1 MRLCR
6 PSSIDQSIDQV
17 SATATLPE
25 LGPWLG
31 RLCNAGAATPFR
43 RFVPLDDIRLALATG
58 VLDLAGAA
66 RGFSPDDHA
75 AIVGS
80 LHARYWRQLWEK
92 ALGEA
97 SARTAE
103 AINAGLASAAAV
115 SRFPK
120 RRLARLQ
127 VSDAERAAVKARL
140 GAGAISFEAALGRLE
155 DLAGAAGSPGGG
167 REGAFG
173 RWSDGLAA
181 AARQLES
188 AWMALEEAA
197 DREGAR
203 WRVEIDK
210 VRDWIRPRWPLWLLS
225 ALVLTAA
232 AWLGLVLG
240 GFLTVPGWLLPF
252 AEFWWTRLPF
262 A

>member
-1 MRLCR
+1 M
-6 PSSIDQSIDQV
+6 ST
-17 SATATLPE
+17 AATLPE

-31 RLCNAGAATPFR
+31 RLCNAGAAGR
-43 RFVPLDDIRLALATG
+43 VLHHFVPLDDLRLALATG

-66 RGFSPDDHA
+66 RGFSGDDHA

-80 LHARYWRQLWEK
+80 LHARSWRQLWEK
-92 ALGEA
+92 ALGGA
-97 SARTAE
+97 TRRTAD
-103 AINAGLASAAAV
+103 AINAGFASAAAE

-127 VSDAERAAVKARL
+127 VNEVELAAMTARL
-140 GAGAISFEAALGRLE
+140 GAGAIPFEASLSRLE
-155 DLAGAAGSPGGG
+155 ELAHAAGASGPRSEA
-167 REGAFG
+167 AFG

-181 AARQLES
+181 AARQLEA
-188 AWMALEEAA
+188 AWMALEEAV

-203 WRVEIDK
+203 WQGEIEK
-210 VRDWIRPRWPLWLLS
+210 VRRWTRPRWPLWVITGVLL
-225 ALVLTAA
+225 AA
-232 AWLGLVLG
+232 AVWLGLVLG
-240 GFLTVPGWLLPF
+240 GFLQVPAWLLPF

>member
-1 MRLCR
+1 
-6 PSSIDQSIDQV
+6 V

-31 RLCNAGAATPFR
+31 RLCNAGAASRFR
-43 RFVPLDDIRLALATG
+43 HVVPLDDIRLALATG

-80 LHARYWRQLWEK
+80 MHPRSWRQLWEK
-92 ALGEA
+92 ALTDA
-97 SARTAE
+97 TSRTAD
-103 AINAGLASAAAV
+103 AINAGFEAAAAV
-115 SRFPK
+115 SRFPR
-120 RRLARLQ
+120 RRLARLH
-127 VSDAERAAVKARL
+127 VTDAERAAMKARL
-140 GAGAISFEAALGRLE
+140 GAGAIPFEESLVRLE
-155 DLAGAAGSPGGG
+155 DLAGSAGAPGRGDAAFS
-167 REGAFG
+167 

-197 DREGAR
+197 DREAAR
-203 WRVEIDK
+203 WTVEIDK
-210 VRDWIRPRWPLWLLS
+210 VRNWTRPRWPLWLLS
-225 ALVLTAA
+225 ALLIAA
-232 AWLGLVLG
+232 ASWLGLVLG
-240 GFLTVPGWLLPF
+240 GFLKVPGWLMPF

>member
-1 MRLCR
+1 MTT
-6 PSSIDQSIDQV
+6 
-17 SATATLPE
+17 TAMLPE

-31 RLCNAGAATPFR
+31 RLCNAGAASR
-43 RFVPLDDIRLALATG
+43 VKHFVPLDDIRLALATG

-66 RGFSPDDHA
+66 RGFSSDDRA
-75 AIVGS
+75 AVVGS
-80 LHARYWRQLWEK
+80 LHARSWRQLWDK
-92 ALGEA
+92 ALTDA
-97 SARTAE
+97 SSRTAE
-103 AINAGLASAAAV
+103 AINGGFAAAAAV

-127 VSDAERAAVKARL
+127 VSDAERAAMKARL
-140 GAGAISFEAALGRLE
+140 GAGAIPFEESLVRLE
-155 DLAGAAGSPGGG
+155 DLAGGAGSSRGG
-167 REGAFG
+167 EAAFN

-203 WRVEIDK
+203 WNAEIDK
-210 VRDWIRPRWPLWLLS
+210 VRNWTRPRWPLWVITALS
-225 ALVLTAA
+225 LAALT
-232 AWLGLVLG
+232 WLGLVLG
-240 GFLTVPGWLLPF
+240 GFLNVPPWLLPF

>member
-1 MRLCR
+1 
-6 PSSIDQSIDQV
+6 V
-17 SATATLPE
+17 STTATLPE

-31 RLCNAGAATPFR
+31 RLCNAGAPTPFR
-43 RFVPLDDIRLALATG
+43 HFVPLDDIRLALATG

-66 RGFSPDDHA
+66 RGFAPDDHA

-80 LHARYWRQLWEK
+80 LHARNWRQLWEK
-92 ALGEA
+92 ALGDA
-97 SARTAE
+97 SSRTAD
-103 AINAGLASAAAV
+103 AINAGFTSAAAL
-115 SRFPK
+115 SRFPR

-127 VSDAERAAVKARL
+127 VSDAERAAMKARL
-140 GAGAISFEAALGRLE
+140 GAGAIPFEQSLVRLE
-155 DLAGAAGSPGGG
+155 DLAGAAGSSG
-167 REGAFG
+167 RASEAAFG

-188 AWMALEEAA
+188 AWLALEEAA

-203 WRVEIDK
+203 WKVEIDR
-210 VRDWIRPRWPLWLLS
+210 VRDWTRPRWPLWVFS
-225 ALVLTAA
+225 ALVLIIAS
-232 AWLGLVLG
+232 WLGLVLG
-240 GFLTVPGWLLPF
+240 GFLAVPGWLLPF

>member
-1 MRLCR
+1 
-6 PSSIDQSIDQV
+6 V
-17 SATATLPE
+17 STAATLPE

-31 RLCNAGAATPFR
+31 RLCNAGAATRFR
-43 RFVPLDDIRLALATG
+43 HFVPLDDIRLALATG

-80 LHARYWRQLWEK
+80 LHARNWRQLWEK
-92 ALGEA
+92 ALGDAA
-97 SARTAE
+97 SRTAD
-103 AINAGLASAAAV
+103 AIDAGFASAAAL
-115 SRFPK
+115 SRFPR

-127 VSDAERAAVKARL
+127 VSEAERAAMKARL
-140 GAGAISFEAALGRLE
+140 GAGAVPFEESLVRLE
-155 DLAGAAGSPGGG
+155 DLAGAAGSSGRGG
-167 REGAFG
+167 EAAFS

-181 AARQLES
+181 AARQLET

-203 WRVEIDK
+203 WKVEIDK
-210 VRDWIRPRWPLWLLS
+210 VRDWTRPRWPLWVLS
-225 ALVLTAA
+225 ALLVGAA
-232 AWLGLVLG
+232 SWLGLVLG
-240 GFLTVPGWLLPF
+240 GFLKVPAWLLPF

>member
-1 MRLCR
+1 MS
-6 PSSIDQSIDQV
+6 PG
-17 SATATLPE
+17 ATLPE

-31 RLCNAGAATPFR
+31 RLCNAGAAGKVLHH
-43 RFVPLDDIRLALATG
+43 FVPLDDLRLALATG

-66 RGFSPDDHA
+66 RGFSTDDHA

-80 LHARYWRQLWEK
+80 LHARSWRQLWEK
-92 ALGEA
+92 ALGGA
-97 SARTAE
+97 ARRTADG
-103 AINAGLASAAAV
+103 INARFASAAAE

-127 VSDAERAAVKARL
+127 VNEAELAAMTARL
-140 GAGAISFEAALGRLE
+140 GAGAIPFEASLSRLE
-155 DLAGAAGSPGGG
+155 ELAHAAGASGPRSEA
-167 REGAFG
+167 AFG

-188 AWMALEEAA
+188 AWMALEEAV
-197 DREGAR
+197 DREGTR
-203 WRVEIDK
+203 WQGEIEK
-210 VRDWIRPRWPLWLLS
+210 VRRWTRPHWPLWVITGLLL
-225 ALVLTAA
+225 AAA

-240 GFLTVPGWLLPF
+240 GFLQVPAWLLPF

>member
-1 MRLCR
+1 L
-6 PSSIDQSIDQV
+6 ST
-17 SATATLPE
+17 AATLPE

-31 RLCNAGAATPFR
+31 RLCNAGAAGKVLHH
-43 RFVPLDDIRLALATG
+43 FVPLDDIRLALATG

-66 RGFSPDDHA
+66 RGFSGDDHA

-80 LHARYWRQLWEK
+80 LHARSWRQLWEK
-92 ALGEA
+92 ALGGA
-97 SARTAE
+97 TRRTAD
-103 AINAGLASAAAV
+103 AINAGFTSAAAE

-127 VSDAERAAVKARL
+127 VNEAELAAMTARL
-140 GAGAISFEAALGRLE
+140 GAGAIPFEASLSRLE
-155 DLAGAAGSPGGG
+155 ELAHAAGASGPRSEA
-167 REGAFG
+167 AFG

-188 AWMALEEAA
+188 AWMALEEAV

-203 WRVEIDK
+203 WQGEIEK
-210 VRDWIRPRWPLWLLS
+210 VRQWTRPRWPLWVMTGVLL
-225 ALVLTAA
+225 AAA

-240 GFLTVPGWLLPF
+240 GFLQVPAWLLPF

>member
-1 MRLCR
+1 M
-6 PSSIDQSIDQV
+6 ST
-17 SATATLPE
+17 AATLPE

-31 RLCNAGAATPFR
+31 RLCNAGAAGKVLHH
-43 RFVPLDDIRLALATG
+43 FVPLDDIRLALATG

-66 RGFSPDDHA
+66 RGFSGDDHA

-80 LHARYWRQLWEK
+80 LHARSWRQLWEK
-92 ALGEA
+92 ALGGA
-97 SARTAE
+97 TRRTAD
-103 AINAGLASAAAV
+103 AINAGFTSAAAE

-127 VSDAERAAVKARL
+127 VNEAELAAMTARL
-140 GAGAISFEAALGRLE
+140 GAGAIPFEASLSRLE
-155 DLAGAAGSPGGG
+155 ELAHAAGASGPRSEA
-167 REGAFG
+167 AFG

-188 AWMALEEAA
+188 AWMALEEAV

-203 WRVEIDK
+203 WQGEIEK
-210 VRDWIRPRWPLWLLS
+210 VRQWTRPRWPLWVMTGVLL
-225 ALVLTAA
+225 AAA

-240 GFLTVPGWLLPF
+240 GFLQVPAWLLPF

>member
-1 MRLCR
+1 M
-6 PSSIDQSIDQV
+6 ST
-17 SATATLPE
+17 TATLPE

-31 RLCNAGAATPFR
+31 RLCSAGAATR
-43 RFVPLDDIRLALATG
+43 LRHFVPFDDIRLALATG

-80 LHARYWRQLWEK
+80 LHARNWRRIWEA
-92 ALGEA
+92 ALDA
-97 SARTAE
+97 AATRTAE
-103 AINAGLASAAAV
+103 AIDSGFASAAAH

-127 VSDAERAAVKARL
+127 VSVAERAAMKARL
-140 GAGAISFEAALGRLE
+140 GAGAIPFEESLVRLE
-155 DLAGAAGSPGGG
+155 DLAGAAGSSARGSDA
-167 REGAFG
+167 AFT

-181 AARQLES
+181 AARALES

-203 WRVEIDK
+203 WKIESDK
-210 VRDWIRPRWPLWLLS
+210 VRDWTRPRWPLWLFS
-225 ALVLTAA
+225 GLVIATV

-240 GFLTVPGWLLPF
+240 GFLEVPGWLRPF

>member
-1 MRLCR
+1 MLSCR
-6 PSSIDQSIDQV
+6 PSSIDRSTIV
-17 SATATLPE
+17 STTATLPE

-31 RLCNAGAATPFR
+31 RLCNAGAATGLR
-43 RFVPLDDIRLALATG
+43 HFVPLDDIRLSLATG

-80 LHARYWRQLWEK
+80 LHARNWRQVWDK
-92 ALGEA
+92 ALSDA
-97 SARTAE
+97 TARTAD
-103 AINAGLASAAAV
+103 AINGGFASAAAL

-127 VSDAERAAVKARL
+127 VSDAERAAMKARL
-140 GAGAISFEAALGRLE
+140 GAGAIPFEESLMRLE
-155 DLAGAAGSPGGG
+155 DLAGGAGSSARGSD
-167 REGAFG
+167 ASFH
-173 RWSDGLAA
+173 RWSDGLAVV
-181 AARQLES
+181 ARQLES
-188 AWMALEEAA
+188 AWMALEEAS

-203 WRVEIDK
+203 WKVEIDK
-210 VRDWIRPRWPLWLLS
+210 VRDWSRPRWPLWLLS
-225 ALVLTAA
+225 FLVVAA
-232 AWLGLVLG
+232 ASWLGLVLG
-240 GFLTVPGWLLPF
+240 GYLEVPGWLRPL

>member
-1 MRLCR
+1 M
-6 PSSIDQSIDQV
+6 
-17 SATATLPE
+17 
-25 LGPWLG
+25 
-31 RLCNAGAATPFR
+31 
-43 RFVPLDDIRLALATG
+43 
-58 VLDLAGAA
+58 LDLAGAA
-66 RGFSPDDHA
+66 RGFSGDDHA

-80 LHARYWRQLWEK
+80 LHARSWRQLWEK
-92 ALGEA
+92 SLA
-97 SARTAE
+97 SASRRTADV
-103 AINAGLASAAAV
+103 INAGFASAAAE

-127 VSDAERAAVKARL
+127 VSAAELDAMTARF
-140 GAGAISFEAALGRLE
+140 GAGAIPFEAALTRLE
-155 DLAGAAGSPGGG
+155 ELAGAAGSSGP
-167 REGAFG
+167 RSEAAFG

-188 AWMALEEAA
+188 AWMALEEAV

-203 WRVEIDK
+203 WQGEIEK
-210 VRDWIRPRWPLWLLS
+210 VRRWTRPRWPLWVISGVLL
-225 ALVLTAA
+225 AVA

-240 GFLTVPGWLLPF
+240 GFLTVPAWLLPF

>member
-1 MRLCR
+1 M
-6 PSSIDQSIDQV
+6 ST
-17 SATATLPE
+17 AATLPE

-31 RLCNAGAATPFR
+31 RLCNAGAAGKVLHH
-43 RFVPLDDIRLALATG
+43 FVPLDDIRLALATG

-66 RGFSPDDHA
+66 RGFSGDDHA

-80 LHARYWRQLWEK
+80 LHARSWRQLWEK
-92 ALGEA
+92 ALGGA
-97 SARTAE
+97 TRRTAD
-103 AINAGLASAAAV
+103 AINAGFTSAAAE

-127 VSDAERAAVKARL
+127 VNEAELAAMTARL
-140 GAGAISFEAALGRLE
+140 GAGAIPFEASLSRLE
-155 DLAGAAGSPGGG
+155 ELAHAAGASGPRSEA
-167 REGAFG
+167 AFG

-188 AWMALEEAA
+188 AWMALEEAV

-203 WRVEIDK
+203 WQGEIEK
-210 VRDWIRPRWPLWLLS
+210 VRQWTRPRWPLWVITGVLL
-225 ALVLTAA
+225 AAA

-240 GFLTVPGWLLPF
+240 GFLQVPAWLLPF

>member
-1 MRLCR
+1 M
-6 PSSIDQSIDQV
+6 ST
-17 SATATLPE
+17 AATLPE

-31 RLCNAGAATPFR
+31 RLCNAGAAGKVLHH
-43 RFVPLDDIRLALATG
+43 FVPLDDIRLALATG

-66 RGFSPDDHA
+66 RGFSGDDHA

-80 LHARYWRQLWEK
+80 LHARSWRQLWEK
-92 ALGEA
+92 ALGGA
-97 SARTAE
+97 TRRTAD
-103 AINAGLASAAAV
+103 AINAGFTSAAAE

-127 VSDAERAAVKARL
+127 VNEAELAAMTARL
-140 GAGAISFEAALGRLE
+140 GAGAIPFEASLSRLE
-155 DLAGAAGSPGGG
+155 ELAHAAGASGPRSEA
-167 REGAFG
+167 AFG

-188 AWMALEEAA
+188 AWMALEEAV

-203 WRVEIDK
+203 WQGEIEK
-210 VRDWIRPRWPLWLLS
+210 VRRWTRPRWPLWVITGVLL
-225 ALVLTAA
+225 AAA

-240 GFLTVPGWLLPF
+240 GFLQVPAWLLPF